1 MEFANAIALQL
12 FTSDKSPDL
21 HLTSGIIVDW
31 QKKYLVHNHALKEI
45 KQNAQIKLKPL
56 TTI

>member
-21 HLTSGIIVDW
+21 HLTSGIIVD
-31 QKKYLVHNHALKEI
+31 
-45 KQNAQIKLKPL
+45 
-56 TTI
+56 